1 MLRQAYQKL
10 LELAGGPRAE
20 PALAVVSFA
29 EASFFPLPPD
39 IMLGPMATARP
50 ERWARY
56 ALVCTVASVVGG
68 MFGYAIGYFLFE
80 TVGSFIISLFGYGGK
95 EEALRAFYDQWGV
108 WFIFLKGLTPIPYKL
123 VTIISG
129 AMQFSIPVFIAASIA
144 TRGLRFFA
152 VAWVFQKFGPSLAPV
167 IEKRIG
173 MVTAGVA
180 VVLVGGVAAA
190 TMLH

>member
-1 MLRQAYQKL
+1 MLRRAYQKL
-10 LELAGGPRAE
+10 LELAAGPRAE
-20 PALAVVSFA
+20 PALAIVSFA
-29 EASFFPLPPD
+29 ESSFFPLPPD

-68 MFGYAIGYFLFE
+68 MFGYAIGFFLFE
-80 TVGSFIISLFGYGGK
+80 TVGKWIISLFGYAGK
-95 EEALRAFYDQWGV
+95 EAELRAFYDQWGV
-108 WFIFLKGLTPIPYKL
+108 WFIFLKGLTPIPFKL

-129 AMQFSIPVFIAASIA
+129 AMQFSIPVFIAASIL
-144 TRGLRFFA
+144 TRGIRFFA
-152 VAWVFQKFGPSLAPV
+152 VAFLFKKFGPSLAPV

-173 MVTAGVA
+173 MVTAGLA
-180 VVLVGGVAAA
+180 VVIVGGIAAA

>member
-1 MLRQAYQKL
+1 MLRRAYQKL
-10 LELAGGPRAE
+10 LELAAGPKAE

-56 ALVCTVASVVGG
+56 ALICTIASVLGG
-68 MFGYAIGYFLFE
+68 MLGYAIGYYLFE
-80 TVGSFIISLFGYGGK
+80 TIGQWIIGLFGYAGK
-95 EEALRAFYDQWGV
+95 EKDLRAVYDQYGV
-108 WFIFLKGLTPIPYKL
+108 WFIFIKGLTPIPYKL

-129 AMQFSIPVFIAASIA
+129 AMQFSIPVFIVASA
-144 TRGLRFFA
+144 VTRGIRFFA
-152 VAWVFQKFGPSLAPV
+152 VAWIFQKFGPALAPV

-173 MVTAGVA
+173 LVTAILA
-180 VVLVGGVAAA
+180 VVIVGGVIAAS
-190 TMLH
+190 MLH

>member
-1 MLRQAYQKL
+1 MLRRAYQKL
-10 LELAGGPRAE
+10 LELAAGPRAE
-20 PALAVVSFA
+20 PALAIVSFA
-29 EASFFPLPPD
+29 ESSFFPLPPD

-56 ALVCTVASVVGG
+56 ALVCTIASVIGG
-68 MFGYAIGYFLFE
+68 MFGYAIGFFLFE
-80 TVGSFIISLFGYGGK
+80 TVGKWIISLFGYAGK
-95 EEALRAFYDQWGV
+95 EAELRAFYDHWGV

-129 AMQFSIPVFIAASIA
+129 AMQFSIPVFLAASIA

-152 VAWVFQKFGPSLAPV
+152 VAWLFKKFGPSLAPV

-173 MVTAGVA
+173 MVTAGLA
-180 VVLVGGVAAA
+180 VVIVGGVVAAS
-190 TMLH
+190 MLH

>member
-1 MLRQAYQKL
+1 MLRRAYQKL
-10 LELAGGPRAE
+10 LELAAGPRAE

-50 ERWARY
+50 EKWARY
-56 ALVCTVASVVGG
+56 ALVCTIASVVGG
-68 MFGYAIGYFLFE
+68 LFGYAIGYFLFE
-80 TVGSFIISLFGYGGK
+80 TVGNWIITLFGYGGK
-95 EEALRAFYDQWGV
+95 EAALRDFYDKWGV
-108 WFIFLKGLTPIPYKL
+108 WFIFLKGLTPIPFKL

-129 AMQFSIPVFIAASIA
+129 AMQFSIPVFIIAAA
-144 TRGLRFFA
+144 LTRGIRFFA
-152 VAWVFQKFGPSLAPV
+152 VAWLFKKFGPSLAPV

-173 MVTAGVA
+173 LVTAILA
-180 VVLVGGVAAA
+180 VVIVGGVVAA